1 MRSGKVWIGK
11 VLNVEVWKG
20 EVGGRLVLSGMAVG
34 ALA

>member
-11 VLNVEVWKG
+11 VWNGEVWKG